1 MKRIL
6 SPGLAALLSAAG
18 IVPAA
23 ALPPAGAPRPAVSVA
38 VDPRVELVSI
48 IFRLAGNKEYN
59 RGRVPGYVKDVEEH
73 FGPHKDHPAVKYAS
87 ELRTRRHISYNAPMG
102 LAVYLTDTVT
112 FGERAPLSPLP
123 AELDDRW
130 TPETAREFI
139 AQARKFSED
148 TGFNAFFEAHRPL
161 YQASEL
167 GLREV
172 LDKHARLEWF
182 DSFFGPREGAEFK
195 AVVSLLAGGG
205 NYGASLKLPGGGE
218 ELYSVLGVWRADKEG
233 NPVFPPDMAS
243 TLVHELGH
251 SYTNP
256 VVESFRR
263 QLRKP
268 GEKLY
273 AQVAERMKEQA
284 YGNWSTMMMES
295 VLRACELRYALAT
308 GGPEAVKKSVAY
320 ENSRSFYWVAELGEL
335 LARYE
340 EQPRKYKDFAEF
352 FPEVIAFFKAYAPK
366 AGEKIAAAREAERAE
381 KERQRRELAERML
394 EWREKGPKI
403 VSIVPADGSEADP
416 GLKAIVVTFDRPMA
430 RGWSFIQTGPD
441 SYPGISGDP
450 AYDAAMRV
458 LTLPVTLKP
467 GTAYSLGLNS
477 EHYQGFQSAD
487 GVPLFPAELHF
498 KTRPAGAE
506 AAAARDGAV

>member
-1 MKRIL
+1 MKRVL
-6 SPGLAALLSAAG
+6 SPGLAALISAAG

-23 ALPPAGAPRPAVSVA
+23 ALPQAEAPRPVVSVT

-59 RGRVPGYVKDVEEH
+59 RGRVPGYVRDVEEH
-73 FGPHKDHPAVKYAS
+73 FGPHKDHPAVKYAA
-87 ELRTRRHISYNAPMG
+87 ELRQKHSIAYNAPMG
-102 LAVYLTDTVT
+102 LAVYITDTLT

-130 TPETAREFI
+130 TTQTARQFI

-148 TGFNAFFEAHRPL
+148 TGFNAFFEKHRPL
-161 YQASEL
+161 YQASER
-167 GLREV
+167 GLQEV

-182 DSFFGPREGAEFK
+182 DSFFGPRTGAEFK
-195 AVVSLLAGGG
+195 AVLSLLAGGG

-218 ELYSVLGVWRADKEG
+218 ELYSILGVWRADKEG
-233 NPVFPPDMAS
+233 TPVFPPDMAS

-256 VVESFRR
+256 VVERFESS
-263 QLRKP
+263 LREP
-268 GEKLY
+268 GQKIY
-273 AQVAERMKEQA
+273 VHVADQMKEQA
-284 YGNWSTMMMES
+284 YGNWITMMFES

-308 GGPEAVKKSVAY
+308 GGPEAVKKKIAY

-352 FPEVIAFFKAYAPK
+352 FPQVADFFKAYAPK
-366 AGEKIAAAREAERAE
+366 AAEKIAAAREAERAAKE
-381 KERQRRELAERML
+381 KQRLELAERMKD
-394 EWREKGPKI
+394 WREKGPRI
-403 VSIVPADGSEADP
+403 VSVVPADGSEVGA

-430 RGWSFIQTGPD
+430 RGWSFIQTGPGI
-441 SYPGISGDP
+441 YPGIAGNP
-450 AYDAAMRV
+450 AYDAAMKV
-458 LTLPVTLKP
+458 VTLPIELQP
-467 GTAYSLGLNS
+467 GKAYSFGLNS
-477 EHYQGFQSAD
+477 EQFLNFRSAE
-487 GVPLFPAELHF
+487 GVPLFPVEVHF
-498 KTRPAGAE
+498 RTAPAVGTAGGKTGP
-506 AAAARDGAV
+506 V